1 MIELSYELKIKY
13 QLEDYDLKKLTSG
26 NNAGAYLLQ
35 CEKNKFIL
43 KNYGKLIDGEERF
56 TRERSLL
63 EHCAK
68 SGINNVPKMI
78 DYDFNSRQILLEYLG
93 NSTEITMSLDVCKAL
108 FDFIKLLNENSNENL
123 SQAKDAYMENM
134 NVFTDIQGRIK
145 RLKKFNLP
153 KVVYPFFEEVC
164 AYFFNS
170 CRELERFNQ
179 FGSELLVTNKKIVS
193 PSDVGLH
200 NMLFI
205 NNKFYFIDFE
215 YSGYDHPIKFF
226 GDLIANPDN
235 HVSDSL
241 IPDIIKLF
249 QEYLGLD
256 LEVQMP
262 EINKYF
268 RIKWCLI
275 IIEHWL
281 KHTSKPLQRKIDF
294 EMERKLS
301 LMIRSLP

>member
-1 MIELSYELKIKY
+1 MIELSYELKNKY
-13 QLEDYDLKKLTSG
+13 QLKEYELRKLSSG
-26 NNAGAYLLQ
+26 NNAGAYLLE

-43 KNYGKLIDGEERF
+43 KSYGKLIDGEERF
-56 TRERSLL
+56 MRERSLL

-93 NSTEITMSLDVCKAL
+93 HSAETTMSLDVCKAL
-108 FDFIKLLNENSNENL
+108 FDFIKSLNKNSNENL
-123 SQAKDAYMENM
+123 SYAKDAYLENM

-145 RLKKFNLP
+145 RLKQFNLP

-170 CRELERFNQ
+170 CGELEGLNQ
-179 FGSELLVTNKKIVS
+179 FDSELFVKKEKIVS

-215 YSGYDHPIKFF
+215 YSGYDNPIKFF

-241 IPDIIKLF
+241 IPDMIKMF
-249 QEYLGLD
+249 HEYLGLN

-262 EINKYF
+262 EISKYF

-281 KHTSKPLQRKIDF
+281 KHISKPQQRKIDF

-301 LMIRSLP
+301 LMIRGLP